1 MNNIFLNLKN
11 EISKIIVGQTY
22 LVDRLIV
29 ALLAG
34 GHVLLEGVPGLAKTR
49 SLSALAQCLGVDLK
63 RVQFTPDLLPADL
76 IGTQVYRPNTGDFV
90 TRQGPIFTNILLAD
104 EINRAPAKV
113 QSALLQAMQEHKVTI
128 GDNTYDLPA
137 PFFVLA
143 TQNPI
148 EQEGT
153 YPLPEAQMDRFLMK
167 VNVTY
172 PSFEEELEILK
183 LTANEVTSEKKA
195 NKILS
200 AEDYVEIGSLHDRH
214 KKAGVVWGDW
224 VKPIWP
230 VRSTTGSVPTPY
242 IFDDRVDF
250 EDISPLIMDWYK
262 MPKEDREAAGLKG
275 RKHFLG
281 EGKLSREAMCQSLVD
296 GMEGAFANWK
306 PKQKFKLIEL

>member
-200 AEDYVEIGSLHDRH
+200 AEDLIALQRKTQEIFVDPKIDRYIVSL
-214 KKAGVVWGDW
+214 VQ
-224 VKPIWP
+224 
-230 VRSTTGSVPTPY
+230 
-242 IFDDRVDF
+242 
-250 EDISPLIMDWYK
+250 IS
-262 MPKEDREAAGLKG
+262 REPEKLRLKG
-275 RKHFLG
+275 MLDWGASPRASIALRRSAQAYA
-281 EGKLSREAMCQSLVD
+281 LMQSRDFVTPSDVKELAADVLRHRILPSFEAEAKGITSNDIVKTILDNTTV
-296 GMEGAFANWK
+296 
-306 PKQKFKLIEL
+306 P